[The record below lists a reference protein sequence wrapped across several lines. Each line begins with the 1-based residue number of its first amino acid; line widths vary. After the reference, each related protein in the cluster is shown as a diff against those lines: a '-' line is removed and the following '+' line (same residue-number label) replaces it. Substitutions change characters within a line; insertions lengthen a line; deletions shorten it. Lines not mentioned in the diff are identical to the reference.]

1 MELTKLTH
9 TLTILNGSQ
18 LAIPI
23 VIDEPIGFDG
33 LKTKISRGNYHGVS
47 AEVSVSKLEFYD
59 NGGRN
64 AATMIRNAYNND
76 IDTEILYK
84 VTDES
89 GEVLYSGVLD
99 LASYSETNANAT
111 KVSVSVGEVG
121 VKTTFNNRSETEIDL
136 NRDDTMDGSP
146 LAHNPAWKTLRIPRK
161 TILYRNEASA
171 RTQVIIDTDSSQTG
185 RFSLAVD
192 KSHQFVNFVPSETPQ
207 LDEFGDFGGMNDI
220 ADSIKASSQQI
231 GDAKISAY
239 YQPFFAKGSGWDEKY
254 GDTAKYSLDINM
266 QVKIEALETL
276 FDQHVTVSHGRY
288 EYDCYLALIDMDTKF
303 GRNLEDFTP
312 LWKSDL
318 FHLNDESGGHVANV
332 SVNLHLENLSYT
344 KLWFGVYMRN
354 DNYNHVLNGYY
365 WCSAGVDDEGIRYG
379 TPMRFTIAEGGYIK
393 MECESSGINKD
404 VDAEMIMTHEALNKI
419 VECISENQLHV
430 ASSLYARPDSVYPQN
445 AIGKGAL
452 KALTNG
458 YKIRGLFTDGDTK
471 RNMPMSFKNIIESLD
486 AIDCIG
492 WGFVNENGALVV
504 RVESWEWF
512 YKNDVVLTINEPN
525 EKTRTA
531 TQENMIT
538 QLTIGYKKYTTN
550 EDISSIDSVH
560 SERVFTSGVKAV
572 TKEVSKLCQ
581 FIADNYSV
589 ESTRRKAI
597 ENTDDEYKYDENIFV
612 FELKHS
618 QHSQNIGG
626 GIMAL
631 VDDYE
636 IARNYIS
643 LSEGISK
650 PTELFNA
657 ALSPRRMAERWK
669 QRIAFANSSKAFEL
683 TKGTV
688 NYKAA
693 YKTPSPSPV
702 VDYLDT
708 VKTKLAEDAPIA
720 NGAPLMKAETLKI
733 KYPLALDQFKAIKAN
748 PYGLIVV
755 DGEKCWLK
763 EMQYEFK
770 TGLTELTLI
779 PKYEQ

>member
-9 TLTILNGSQ
+9 TLTIGGVSH
-18 LAIPI
+18 

-33 LKTKISRGNYHGVS
+33 LKTKISRGTYHGVS

-64 AATMIRNAYNND
+64 AATIIRNAYNTD
-76 IDTEILYK
+76 IDTEITYT
-84 VTDES
+84 VADDS
-89 GEVLYSGVLD
+89 GELLYSGVLD

-121 VKTTFNNRSETEIDL
+121 IKTTFNNRSETEIDL
-136 NRDDTMDGSP
+136 NRTDTMDGLT
-146 LAHNPAWKTLRIPRK
+146 LAHNPAWKKLRIPRK

-171 RTQVIIDTDSSQTG
+171 RTQVIINTDSSQTG

-192 KSHQFVNFVPSETPQ
+192 KSHQFINFVPSETPQ

-220 ADSIKASSQQI
+220 ADSIKATSQQI
-231 GDAKISAY
+231 KDAKIGAY
-239 YQPFFAKGSGWDEKY
+239 YQPFFAKGAGFDEKY

-266 QVKIEALETL
+266 NVKIEALEQF
-276 FDQHVTVSHGRY
+276 FDQHVTVSAGRY

-303 GRNLEDFTP
+303 GRDLSDFTP
-312 LWKSDL
+312 LWKSEL
-318 FHLNDESGGHVANV
+318 FHMNDGDGGHTANV
-332 SVNLHLENLSYT
+332 SVNLHLTNLEHT

-354 DNYNHVLNGYY
+354 DNYNHVLNSYY

-379 TPMRFTIAEGGYIK
+379 TPMKITIAEGGYIK

-404 VDAEMIMTHEALNKI
+404 VDADMIMTHEALNKI
-419 VECISENQLHV
+419 VECISDNQLHV
-430 ASSLYARPDSVYPQN
+430 VSSLYARPDSVYPQSTF
-445 AIGKGAL
+445 GKGSL

-492 WGFVNENGALVV
+492 WGFVNENGALVI

-512 YKNDVVLTINEPN
+512 YKNDVVLTINDPN

-531 TQENMIT
+531 SQENMIT

-589 ESTRRKAI
+589 EATRRKAI

-612 FELKHS
+612 FELRS
-618 QHSQNIGG
+618 TETLQQGRVY
-626 GIMAL
+626 A
-631 VDDYE
+631 
-636 IARNYIS
+636 IARTYIS
-643 LSEGISK
+643 QSEGISK
-650 PTELFNA
+650 PAELFNA

-693 YKTPSPSPV
+693 YATQQSASQHT
-702 VDYLDT
+702 YLDT
-708 VKTKLAEDAPIA
+708 VAGKLAENATIA
-720 NGAPLMKAETLKI
+720 NDSPLMKAETLKV
-733 KYPLALDQFKAIKAN
+733 KYPISHAQYNAVKAN

-770 TGLTELTLI
+770 TGNAEFTLI
-779 PKYEQ
+779 PKNE